1 MPELSALL
9 ANERWVPVE
18 FNNITFQVAYRPG
31 STSLK
36 RQVQLQKRLRALQG
50 QENAD
55 EEEQVLAAASILCE
69 LVSNWDLT
77 ENGQP
82 LPVTADVIANKLP
95 GAAFSAI
102 MNAVTSDGNMSE
114 GEKKVQ
120 KPTSDAGYQA
130 EDKAEL
136 ALNGTGSYVP
146 RGTWA

>member
-18 FNNITFQVAYRPG
+18 FNEITFRVAYRPG

-36 RQVQLQKRLRALQG
+36 RQVQLQKRLRTLQG
-50 QENAD
+50 QDNAD
-55 EEEQVLAAASILCE
+55 EEEQVLAAAGILCE

-77 ENGQP
+77 ENGHP
-82 LPVTADVIANKLP
+82 LPVTAEVVAARLP

-102 MNAVTSDGNMSE
+102 MNAITGDGSMSD
-114 GEKKVQ
+114 GEKKAP
-120 KPTSDAGYQA
+120 KPILGDGSPKGGKP
-130 EDKAEL
+130 EPV
-136 ALNGTGSYVP
+136 LNGTGQYVP